1 MCVRVLSS
9 IFEVLLLLDLYNL
22 SFLMTTLKKIYG
34 ATIEVWLGILP
45 PLSSIPLSEPLA
57 PPRPPSLKSKL
68 SRIHSKQAQEETHLK

>member
-45 PLSSIPLSEPLA
+45 PLSSIPD
-57 PPRPPSLKSKL
+57 RKSVV
-68 SRIHSKQAQEETHLK
+68 